1 MMVCAVAIPSVAAVN
16 ERLVN
21 FMMKVCRLIQER
33 RYRKD
38 FEAERTDQSEEDNEE
53 KEWIA
58 SRAVETMDENVAEG
72 VLKRSLYIGRD
83 LRFC

>member
-1 MMVCAVAIPSVAAVN
+1 
-16 ERLVN
+16 
-21 FMMKVCRLIQER
+21 LIQE

-58 SRAVETMDENVAEG
+58 FEAAETMDENVAEG
-72 VLKRSLYIGRD
+72 DLKRSLNIGRD
-83 LRFC
+83 LHFC